1 MRYGRIDSWYR
12 LGSFRVDNRE
22 LEALRIKETMGLQYC
37 LGSDRR
43 NCNGVVDGVV
53 RRVQAHLFIWLL
65 VSLTGCTNG
74 WSVGENVET
83 YAYVEILDQDSTSHF
98 YSDQIRINADN
109 WCFTHSRFEIIREQ

>member
-1 MRYGRIDSWYR
+1 
-12 LGSFRVDNRE
+12 
-22 LEALRIKETMGLQYC
+22 
-37 LGSDRR
+37 
-43 NCNGVVDGVV
+43 VVDGVV